1 MRVTLARAL
10 KEKKRVAGRINTLE
24 QFVKSNNIYE
34 EENKELP
41 SYKVEKKR
49 DVLEKLEEL
58 SRLRK
63 RIIDIKEAIAKA
75 NVENGICGLVY
86 NMEER
91 KSEIS
96 FYKEINANT
105 RPCSF
110 ESNGVAIFIER
121 VAQVTKESID
131 SKVEELTK
139 EIEELQDKI
148 DEINASSL
156 VDIPDSEK

>member
-63 RIIDIKEAIAKA
+63 RIIDIKEAIARA

-105 RPCSF
+105 RPYSF

-139 EIEELQDKI
+139 EIEELQDRI